1 MTGLFIF
8 SKDRAFQLEAL
19 LGCLSC
25 RCIDINQAHIF
36 IQYFASSSEFETGYR
51 IVQESWRDKLR
62 ITWIRES
69 SFKLDLIR
77 SLAYCASRI
86 DSILFL
92 VDDCLIV
99 RDFSLG
105 DIRRFLLL
113 NPSCLGYSLR
123 LGYNTHYCYSKDCE
137 QEIPPFA
144 GSGDFLSYN
153 WSTAYH
159 DFAYP
164 LEISSSLYRFKDIY
178 SLLRFLPYKN
188 PNTLEQVL
196 SRCKILFRRN
206 KPNLACCST
215 SIAFCAPLNRVQN
228 NFQNRAGESAEYSPH
243 NLNQVLLNG
252 ERLDILSFSRYRPKA
267 CHEEI
272 SLKVIKTSS
281 IDLGVDRDS
290 IAVLMCALADT
301 PTKWLVDSLSS
312 TLDGLLASDSIYL
325 RIDGG
330 ELNADSRS
338 AISKLKYKCNLFI
351 IEDPCRIG
359 LPSGLNSLIDI
370 ALREKRYKYFA
381 RMDADDISFLDRFKF
396 QRDFLNQHG
405 NVDIVGSF
413 CDEMTEDMKF
423 IKVKKMPITHREIV
437 DSLAWRNSI
446 NHPTVMMRSTV
457 FERGFRYKVDSSK
470 TEDFHLWI
478 TLASN
483 GYIFENMSRSTIYF
497 RRNVGVLKRR
507 SGMKQFLA
515 DWEVRRRASRILG
528 IRSFTKNI
536 LAICATSSRL
546 LPVFLQ
552 KTLYWLR

>member
-19 LGCLSC
+19 LSCLSS
-25 RCIDINQAHIF
+25 RCVDINQAHIF
-36 IQYFASSSEFETGYR
+36 IQYFASSSEFEAGYG
-51 IVQESWRDKLR
+51 IVQESWRDKLK
-62 ITWIRES
+62 ITWVRES
-69 SFKLDLIR
+69 SFKLDLIK
-77 SLAYCASRI
+77 SLSYCASRI

-105 DIRRFLLL
+105 DIRKFLFL

-123 LGYNTHYCYSKDCE
+123 LGHNTHYCYSKDCE
-137 QEIPPFA
+137 QEIPRFA
-144 GSGDFLSYN
+144 GNGEFLSYS
-153 WSTAYH
+153 WPTAYH

-178 SLLRFLPYKN
+178 KLLRFLPYNN

-196 SRCKILFRRN
+196 SRCKILFRLN
-206 KPNLACCST
+206 KPSLACSST

-228 NFQNRAGESAEYSPH
+228 NFQNRAGESAECSPQ
-243 NLNQVLLNG
+243 NLNRVLLNG
-252 ERLDILSFSRYRPKA
+252 ERFDITSISRYRPKA

-272 SLKVIKTSS
+272 GLKVIKTAS
-281 IDLGVDRDS
+281 IDLGVDRGS
-290 IAVLMCALADT
+290 IAVLMCALPDT

-312 TLDGLLASDSIYL
+312 TLDGLLTSDSIYL

-330 ELNADSRS
+330 ELSTDSRS
-338 AISKLKYKCNLFI
+338 AISKLKYKCHLFI

-359 LPSGLNSLIDI
+359 LASGLNALIDI

-381 RMDADDISFLDRFKF
+381 RMDADDISILDRFES

-405 NVDIVGSF
+405 DVDILGSF

-423 IKVKKMPITHREIV
+423 IKVKKMPISHRAIV

-470 TEDFHLWI
+470 TEDFHFWI

-507 SGMKQFLA
+507 SGMKQFWA
-515 DWEVRRRASRILG
+515 DWEVRRRAAKVLG
-528 IRSFTKNI
+528 IRSLTRDI
-536 LAICATSSRL
+536 LAICAASSRL
-546 LPVFLQ
+546 LPIRVQ
-552 KTLYWLR
+552 KALYYLR